1 MFVLCVCFEVGFG
14 LSKLINN
21 DCHSELSWLLLTLE
35 FIACMC
41 KHSYDA
47 MLSLYT
53 FLFHGKKRKKINH
66 HLILAIVYVEID
78 FSESGHLFHVCAL
91 ILMFCIIC
99 ILKLN

>member
-53 FLFHGKKRKKINH
+53 FLFLSFPLFMEKKEKK
-66 HLILAIVYVEID
+66 LII
-78 FSESGHLFHVCAL
+78 
-91 ILMFCIIC
+91 ILSWP
-99 ILKLN
+99 